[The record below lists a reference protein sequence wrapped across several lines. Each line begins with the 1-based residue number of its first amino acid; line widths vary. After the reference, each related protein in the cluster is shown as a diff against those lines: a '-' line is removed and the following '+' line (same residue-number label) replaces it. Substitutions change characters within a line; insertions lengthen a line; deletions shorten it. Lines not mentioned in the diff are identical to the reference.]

1 MPPLEDP
8 QPPVSAGEGF
18 GSPGAEKKSDPLS
31 LQKITI
37 LNGKTMGK
45 PWEYGDLYGKSPF
58 FMSKSTISMAI
69 FNSYVC
75 LPVGS
80 DLPI

>member
-1 MPPLEDP
+1 
-8 QPPVSAGEGF
+8 
-18 GSPGAEKKSDPLS
+18 
-31 LQKITI
+31 
-37 LNGKTMGK
+37 MGK

-75 LPVGS
+75 LPVLVQFVVGEA
-80 DLPI
+80 LVIRQFAMGNVP